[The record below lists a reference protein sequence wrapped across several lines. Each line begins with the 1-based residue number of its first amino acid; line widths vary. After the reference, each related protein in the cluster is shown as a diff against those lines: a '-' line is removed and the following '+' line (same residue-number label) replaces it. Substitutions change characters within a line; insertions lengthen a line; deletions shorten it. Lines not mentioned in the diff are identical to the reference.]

1 MRLCLVQQLKEER
14 SFMQLQISELSLQSP
29 LLHRVRYNKK
39 ARDVLQRRVAE
50 TAREQQQ
57 QLEDPVGER

>member
-1 MRLCLVQQLKEER
+1 
-14 SFMQLQISELSLQSP
+14 MQLQISELSLQSP

-50 TAREQQQ
+50 TAREQQPHP
-57 QLEDPVGER
+57 EAAVGGR

>member
-1 MRLCLVQQLKEER
+1 
-14 SFMQLQISELSLQSP
+14 MQLQISELSLQSP

-50 TAREQQQ
+50 TAREQPHP
-57 QLEDPVGER
+57 EAAVGGR